1 MENKNKIIKIILAI
15 LGIIIGLKILKI
27 TLSIIFAIFLPLLIG
42 GGLILIPILSLLIL
56 IGILATI
63 GYFIYKFFI
72 KKSQYGKKNPR
83 LIQNMNWSRIFI
95 LTFIK
100 NKLFDCLSY
109 CALVV
114 CGFCC
119 VFCYVF

>member
-42 GGLILIPILSLLIL
+42 GGLILLPILGLLII

-72 KKSQYGKKNPR
+72 KKESV
-83 LIQNMNWSRIFI
+83 W
-95 LTFIK
+95 
-100 NKLFDCLSY
+100 
-109 CALVV
+109 
-114 CGFCC
+114 
-119 VFCYVF
+119 

>member
-42 GGLILIPILSLLIL
+42 GGLILIPILGLLII

-72 KKSQYGKKNPR
+72 KKESV
-83 LIQNMNWSRIFI
+83 W
-95 LTFIK
+95 
-100 NKLFDCLSY
+100 
-109 CALVV
+109 
-114 CGFCC
+114 
-119 VFCYVF
+119 

>member
-72 KKSQYGKKNPR
+72 KKESV
-83 LIQNMNWSRIFI
+83 W
-95 LTFIK
+95 
-100 NKLFDCLSY
+100 
-109 CALVV
+109 
-114 CGFCC
+114 
-119 VFCYVF
+119 